1 MFYAIS
7 WFLVLTLLIIWST
20 GVWLF
25 HSLAVWSLTD
35 VAAAA
40 GQSLQIDRLPD
51 AGWMSLWVP
60 LDLIL
65 AVQTTVAAVM
75 PWVQSI
81 LSAMPSLADWLAP
94 LAWIVWGVGF
104 LLLAVGAVALHAMI
118 SVARRAAAQ

>member
-1 MFYAIS
+1 VLYAIS

-25 HSLAVWSLTD
+25 HSLAVWSLIG
-35 VAAAA
+35 VGAA

-60 LDLIL
+60 PDLIL

-75 PWVQSI
+75 PWVQSM
-81 LSAMPSLADWLAP
+81 LSALPSLADWLAP
-94 LAWIVWGVGF
+94 LAWIVWGAG
-104 LLLAVGAVALHAMI
+104 LLTLAVGTVALHAMI
-118 SVARRAAAQ
+118 AVARRAASQ

>member
-1 MFYAIS
+1 MLYAIS

-25 HSLAVWSLTD
+25 HSLAVWSLIG
-35 VAAAA
+35 VGAA

-60 LDLIL
+60 PDLIL

-75 PWVQSI
+75 PWVQSM
-81 LSAMPSLADWLAP
+81 LSALPSLAGWLAP
-94 LAWIVWGVGF
+94 LAWIVWGAG
-104 LLLAVGAVALHAMI
+104 LLTLAVGTVTLHAMI
-118 SVARRAAAQ
+118 SVARRAASQ